1 MKKLIFITL
10 LLVFQTIGFSQS
22 TLSGTVSDSNGSLY
36 SVSITIKDTLT
47 NRILNYT
54 YSDNNGNY
62 TLVTKNQGQFNM
74 VFNALGYKT
83 KIIALVFDGTQ
94 NNKTINVVLE
104 EQPFTLD
111 EVVIKSERP
120 MVIKKDTITFKTKYF
135 TRGNEHTVEDLL
147 KVIPGLNIDNEGTIK
162 VGNKEIEKLMIDGDD
177 LFEKGY
183 KLLSKNMPAYPIE
196 TVEVLQNYS
205 NNHLLKDIEV
215 SDKVALNLKLNDKS
229 KRIWFGN
236 LEANIGNDSFYHYKS
251 NLMNFGKKNK
261 YYFLGNANS
270 IGYNATGDIQQ
281 LIKPFRLNQPAS
293 LGDNQSVSNLIGLS
307 ASDSNFK
314 KERTNFNNAELVSL
328 NAIFNPSDKIKI
340 KTLGFFNWDETSFFR
355 NQVDNII
362 TNTNSFTNAEDY
374 KLDNKRQLAFG
385 KLDFIYN
392 PSKTKMLES
401 TTKYN
406 NGNYNN
412 DADLVFNGVSTL
424 QNLEQNNTFF
434 DQKLNYTN
442 KFKDQKVMLLTGRFI
457 TEKKPQNYTINQ
469 FLYQDLFPEYSAANN
484 IYQVSNNQ
492 MQFVG
497 VNAHILDR
505 KSNGHLLELQFG
517 NQFRED
523 KLNTSFTLL
532 EDNVSLDQPIEYQNQ
547 TKYQV
552 NDLYFKSKYRIK
564 LDNFALSGNLE
575 AHQLFNTL
583 GSNNASTQQTPFYIN
598 PSLGAEWTINSNNKI
613 QTTYTYNTTNAN
625 VLDVYSDYVL
635 TGFRSFSKGTNT
647 FNQLKASSMMLNYQ
661 LGNWANRFFANT
673 LVLYT
678 KNHDFLSTNTLI
690 NQNYTQTQKT
700 LIKDSQ
706 FLTINTKFDYYFK
719 FMSSNLKLDLG
730 YTKNEFKNVVN
741 NSNLRTVVSNNYNYG
756 LELRSAFKG
765 VFNYHLGT
773 AWTTNKIE
781 TFANSKFT
789 NNQSFLD
796 LNFIFNKK
804 FDTKVKTERY
814 HFGSLDTDNT
824 YYFLDFETQYKL
836 IDKKLTVGITGKN
849 LFNTKRYTS
858 FSISDLGSSTTEV
871 RLLPR
876 MVLLRA
882 EYRF

>member
-1 MKKLIFITL
+1 M
-10 LLVFQTIGFSQS
+10 FQTIGFSQS
-22 TLSGTVSDSNGSLY
+22 TMSGTVSDSNGSLY

-83 KIIALVFDGTQ
+83 KTIPLVLDGTQ

-183 KLLSKNMPAYPIE
+183 KILSKNMPAYPIE

-215 SDKVALNLKLNDKS
+215 SDKVALNLKLNEKS

-236 LEANIGNDSFYHYKS
+236 LEANVGNDRFYHYKA

-261 YYFLGNANS
+261 YYFLANANS

-293 LGDNQSVSNLIGLS
+293 IGDNQSVSNLIGLS

-328 NAIFNPSDKIKI
+328 NAIFNPSDKLKI
-340 KTLGFFNWDETSFFR
+340 KTLGFFNWDETTFFR

-406 NGNYNN
+406 SGNYNN
-412 DADLVFNGVSTL
+412 DANLVFNGVSTL
-424 QNLEQNNTFF
+424 QNLELNNTFF

-442 KFKDQKVMLLTGRFI
+442 KFKDQKVLLLTGRFI

-505 KSNGHLLELQFG
+505 KSNGHLLELQLG

-532 EDNVSLDQPIEYQNQ
+532 EDNVSLHQPIEYQNQ

-583 GSNNASTQQTPFYIN
+583 RSNNT
-598 PSLGAEWTINSNNKI
+598 
-613 QTTYTYNTTNAN
+613 
-625 VLDVYSDYVL
+625 
-635 TGFRSFSKGTNT
+635 
-647 FNQLKASSMMLNYQ
+647 
-661 LGNWANRFFANT
+661 
-673 LVLYT
+673 
-678 KNHDFLSTNTLI
+678 STNKLLFILI
-690 NQNYTQTQKT
+690 Q
-700 LIKDSQ
+700 
-706 FLTINTKFDYYFK
+706 
-719 FMSSNLKLDLG
+719 
-730 YTKNEFKNVVN
+730 V
-741 NSNLRTVVSNNYNYG
+741 
-756 LELRSAFKG
+756 
-765 VFNYHLGT
+765 
-773 AWTTNKIE
+773 
-781 TFANSKFT
+781 
-789 NNQSFLD
+789 
-796 LNFIFNKK
+796 
-804 FDTKVKTERY
+804 
-814 HFGSLDTDNT
+814 
-824 YYFLDFETQYKL
+824 
-836 IDKKLTVGITGKN
+836 
-849 LFNTKRYTS
+849 
-858 FSISDLGSSTTEV
+858 
-871 RLLPR
+871 
-876 MVLLRA
+876 
-882 EYRF
+882 

>member
-1 MKKLIFITL
+1 LS
-10 LLVFQTIGFSQS
+10 QTVCRSQT
-22 TLSGTVSDSNGSLY
+22 TLSGAVSDSNGSLY

-83 KIIALVFDGTQ
+83 KTIPLVLDGIQ

-183 KLLSKNMPAYPIE
+183 KILSKNMPAYPIE

-215 SDKVALNLKLNDKS
+215 SDKVALNLKLNEKS

-236 LEANIGNDSFYHYKS
+236 LEANIGNDSFYHYKA
-251 NLMNFGKKNK
+251 NLMNFGKQNK
-261 YYFLGNANS
+261 YYFLANANS

-293 LGDNQSVSNLIGLS
+293 IGDNQSVSNLIGLS

-328 NAIFNPSDKIKI
+328 NAIFN
-340 KTLGFFNWDETSFFR
+340 
-355 NQVDNII
+355 QVDNIT
-362 TNTNSFTNAEDY
+362 TNTNSFTNTEDY
-374 KLDNKRQLAFG
+374 KLDNKKQLAFG
-385 KLDFIYN
+385 KVDVIYK
-392 PSKTKMLES
+392 PSNTKMLES

-406 NGNYNN
+406 SGYYNN
-412 DADLVFNGVSTL
+412 DANLVFNGVSTL
-424 QNLEQNNTFF
+424 QNLEQNTTFF

-469 FLYQDLFPEYSAANN
+469 FLYQDLFPEYSTANN
-484 IYQVSNNQ
+484 VFQVSNNQ

-505 KSNGHLLELQFG
+505 KSNGHLLELQLG

-532 EDNVSLDQPIEYQNQ
+532 EDNVSLHQPIEYQNQ

-552 NDLYFKSKYRIK
+552 NDLYFKSKYKIK

-583 GSNNASTQQTPFYIN
+583 GSNNTSNQQTPFYIN

-613 QTTYTYNTTNAN
+613 QTTYSYNTANAK
-625 VLDVYSDYVL
+625 VLDVYSNYVL

-647 FNQLKASSMMLNYQ
+647 YNQLKASSVMLNYQ

-741 NSNLRTVVSNNYNYG
+741 NSNLRTVVSSNYNYG

-796 LNFIFNKK
+796 LDFIFNKK
-804 FDTKVKTERY
+804 FDAKVKTERY

-836 IDKKLTVGITGKN
+836 IDKKLTLGITGKN

-876 MVLLRA
+876 MVLLKA

>member
-1 MKKLIFITL
+1 LS
-10 LLVFQTIGFSQS
+10 QTVCRSQT
-22 TLSGTVSDSNGSLY
+22 TLSGAVSDRNGSLY

-47 NRILNYT
+47 NRVLNYT

-62 TLVTKNQGQFNM
+62 TLVTKNRGQFNM

-83 KIIALVFDGTQ
+83 KTIPLVLDGTQ
-94 NNKTINVVLE
+94 NNKTINAVLE
-104 EQPFTLD
+104 EQPFALD

-147 KVIPGLNIDNEGTIK
+147 KVIPGLNIDSEGTIK

-205 NNHLLKDIEV
+205 NNHLLKDTEV
-215 SDKVALNLKLNDKS
+215 SDKVALNLKLNEKS

-236 LEANIGNDSFYHYKS
+236 LEANVGNDRFYHYKA

-261 YYFLGNANS
+261 YYFLANANS

-281 LIKPFRLNQPAS
+281 LIKPFRFNQPAS
-293 LGDNQSVSNLIGLS
+293 IGDNQSVSNLIGLS

-328 NAIFNPSDKIKI
+328 NAIFNPSDKLKI

-355 NQVDNII
+355 NQVDNMI
-362 TNTNSFTNAEDY
+362 TSTNSFTNTENY
-374 KLDNKRQLAFG
+374 KLNNKKQLAFG
-385 KLDFIYN
+385 KVDLIYK
-392 PSKTKMLES
+392 PSNTKMLES

-406 NGNYNN
+406 RGYYNN
-412 DADLVFNGVSTL
+412 DANLVFNGVSTL
-424 QNLEQNNTFF
+424 QNLEQNTTFF

-469 FLYQDLFPEYSAANN
+469 FLYQDLFPEYSTANN
-484 IYQVSNNQ
+484 VFQVSNNQ

-505 KSNGHLLELQFG
+505 KSNGHLLELQLG
-517 NQFRED
+517 NQFRDD

-532 EDNVSLDQPIEYQNQ
+532 ENNVPLHQPIEYQNQ

-552 NDLYFKSKYRIK
+552 NDLYFKSKYKIK

-583 GSNNASTQQTPFYIN
+583 GSNNTSTQQTPFYIN

-613 QTTYTYNTTNAN
+613 QTTYSYNTANAK
-625 VLDVYSDYVL
+625 VLDVYSNYVL

-647 FNQLKASSMMLNYQ
+647 FNQLKASSVMLNYQ

-673 LVLYT
+673 LLLYT

-730 YTKNEFKNVVN
+730 YTKNEFNNVVN
-741 NSNLRTVVSNNYNYG
+741 NSNLRTVVSSNYNYG

-765 VFNYHLGT
+765 IFNYHLGT

-796 LNFIFNKK
+796 LDFIFNKK
-804 FDTKVKTERY
+804 FDAKVKTERY

-836 IDKKLTVGITGKN
+836 IDKKLTLGITGKN

-876 MVLLRA
+876 MVLLKA

>member
-1 MKKLIFITL
+1 MGRQKIIILKKLIFITL

-22 TLSGTVSDSNGSLY
+22 TMSGTVSDSNGSLY

-83 KIIALVFDGTQ
+83 KTIPLVLDGTQ

-183 KLLSKNMPAYPIE
+183 KILSKNMPAYPIE

-215 SDKVALNLKLNDKS
+215 SDKVALNLKLNEKS

-236 LEANIGNDSFYHYKS
+236 LEANVGNDRFYHYKA

-261 YYFLGNANS
+261 YYFLANANS

-293 LGDNQSVSNLIGLS
+293 IGDNQSVSNLIGLS

-328 NAIFNPSDKIKI
+328 NAIFNPSDKLKI
-340 KTLGFFNWDETSFFR
+340 KTLGFFNWDETTFFR

-406 NGNYNN
+406 SGNYNN
-412 DADLVFNGVSTL
+412 DANLVFNGVSTL
-424 QNLEQNNTFF
+424 QNLELNNTFF

-442 KFKDQKVMLLTGRFI
+442 KFKDQKVLLLTGRFI

-505 KSNGHLLELQFG
+505 KSNGHLLELQLG

-532 EDNVSLDQPIEYQNQ
+532 EDNVSLHQPIEYQNQ

-583 GSNNASTQQTPFYIN
+583 RSNNT
-598 PSLGAEWTINSNNKI
+598 
-613 QTTYTYNTTNAN
+613 
-625 VLDVYSDYVL
+625 
-635 TGFRSFSKGTNT
+635 
-647 FNQLKASSMMLNYQ
+647 
-661 LGNWANRFFANT
+661 
-673 LVLYT
+673 
-678 KNHDFLSTNTLI
+678 STNKLLFILI
-690 NQNYTQTQKT
+690 Q
-700 LIKDSQ
+700 
-706 FLTINTKFDYYFK
+706 
-719 FMSSNLKLDLG
+719 
-730 YTKNEFKNVVN
+730 V
-741 NSNLRTVVSNNYNYG
+741 
-756 LELRSAFKG
+756 
-765 VFNYHLGT
+765 
-773 AWTTNKIE
+773 
-781 TFANSKFT
+781 
-789 NNQSFLD
+789 
-796 LNFIFNKK
+796 
-804 FDTKVKTERY
+804 
-814 HFGSLDTDNT
+814 
-824 YYFLDFETQYKL
+824 
-836 IDKKLTVGITGKN
+836 
-849 LFNTKRYTS
+849 
-858 FSISDLGSSTTEV
+858 
-871 RLLPR
+871 
-876 MVLLRA
+876 
-882 EYRF
+882 

>member
-1 MKKLIFITL
+1 MS
-10 LLVFQTIGFSQS
+10 QTVCRSQT
-22 TLSGTVSDSNGSLY
+22 TLSGAVSDSNGSLY

-47 NRILNYT
+47 NRVLNYT

-83 KIIALVFDGTQ
+83 KTIPLVLDGTQ

-104 EQPFTLD
+104 EQPFALD
-111 EVVIKSERP
+111 EVVIKSERS

-147 KVIPGLNIDNEGTIK
+147 KVIPGLNIDSEGTIK

-183 KLLSKNMPAYPIE
+183 KILSKNMPAYPIE

-215 SDKVALNLKLNDKS
+215 SDKVALNLKLNEKS

-236 LEANIGNDSFYHYKS
+236 LEANIGNDSFYHYKA

-261 YYFLGNANS
+261 YYFLANANS

-293 LGDNQSVSNLIGLS
+293 IGDNQSVSNLIGLS

-328 NAIFNPSDKIKI
+328 NAIFNPSDKLKI

-355 NQVDNII
+355 NQVDNIT
-362 TNTNSFTNAEDY
+362 TNTNSFTNTEDY
-374 KLDNKRQLAFG
+374 KLDNKKQLAFG
-385 KLDFIYN
+385 KLDVIYK
-392 PSKTKMLES
+392 PSNTKMLES

-406 NGNYNN
+406 SGNYNN
-412 DADLVFNGVSTL
+412 DANLVFNGVSTL
-424 QNLEQNNTFF
+424 QNLEQNTTFF

-442 KFKDQKVMLLTGRFI
+442 KFKDQKVMLLTGRYI

-469 FLYQDLFPEYSAANN
+469 FLYQDLFPEFSTANN
-484 IYQVSNNQ
+484 VFQVSNNQ

-505 KSNGHLLELQFG
+505 KSNGHLLELQLG

-532 EDNVSLDQPIEYQNQ
+532 EDNVSLHQPIEYQNQ
-547 TKYQV
+547 TKHQV
-552 NDLYFKSKYRIK
+552 NDLYFKSKYKIK

-613 QTTYTYNTTNAN
+613 QTTYSYNTANAK
-625 VLDVYSDYVL
+625 VLDVYSNYVL

-647 FNQLKASSMMLNYQ
+647 FNQLKAFSVMLNYQ

-741 NSNLRTVVSNNYNYG
+741 NSNLRTVVSTNYNYG
-756 LELRSAFKG
+756 LELRSALKLKPLPI
-765 VFNYHLGT
+765 V
-773 AWTTNKIE
+773 
-781 TFANSKFT
+781 
-789 NNQSFLD
+789 
-796 LNFIFNKK
+796 
-804 FDTKVKTERY
+804 
-814 HFGSLDTDNT
+814 SL
-824 YYFLDFETQYKL
+824 L
-836 IDKKLTVGITGKN
+836 IIN
-849 LFNTKRYTS
+849 LF
-858 FSISDLGSSTTEV
+858 
-871 RLLPR
+871 
-876 MVLLRA
+876 
-882 EYRF
+882 